1 MISPA
6 SLRLSLASPYLVAYL
21 PVRSDQP
28 STPRL
33 SARTTCSTHAP
44 SVYLSIEE
52 TTRAPRF
59 LPNSC
64 LHAPLFDPGGSSAPR
79 PCAALNAAFRSKDHV
94 GSAFKSISGLN
105 HAACRPSVYASQPRS
120 LSDHATLDLGRRL
133 TFAEAGLTPAS
144 SFRRFLIYMSFYISL
159 PLLQALPGAPFARFI
174 LESSLALLYPAGRVC
189 ARRPSDSRRVRRSR
203 VRRGDMA

>member
-1 MISPA
+1 
-6 SLRLSLASPYLVAYL
+6 
-21 PVRSDQP
+21 
-28 STPRL
+28 
-33 SARTTCSTHAP
+33 
-44 SVYLSIEE
+44 
-52 TTRAPRF
+52 
-59 LPNSC
+59 C

-159 PLLQALPGAPFARFI
+159 PLLQALPGAPFARLFLLFAAPPRECSHRSPNARGCSKLARI
-174 LESSLALLYPAGRVC
+174 RTRRLDPRASERWALQRRLEISTLAGASATKLSS
-189 ARRPSDSRRVRRSR
+189 VRTRTA
-203 VRRGDMA
+203 VREPRDASLQPFFSAKS